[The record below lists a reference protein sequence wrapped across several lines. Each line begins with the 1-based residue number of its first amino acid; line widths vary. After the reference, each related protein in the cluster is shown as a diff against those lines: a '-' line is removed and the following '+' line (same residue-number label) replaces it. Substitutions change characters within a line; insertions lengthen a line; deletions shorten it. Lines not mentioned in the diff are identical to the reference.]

1 MASLDGN
8 LLGALLKLAA
18 VAGCCGLS
26 EALPRAAAP
35 SIHHPARRPPNCMAN
50 GGECHC
56 GCGCASER
64 HLTPRASGVWL
75 AAVAALSVGR
85 GNRCREH
92 LRACGPEYECLCHA
106 RTECGRY
113 RARMNSFLGV

>member
-8 LLGALLKLAA
+8 FLGALLKLAA

-35 SIHHPARRPPNCMAN
+35 SIHHRARRPPICMAN
-50 GGECHC
+50 GGKCHC

-75 AAVAALSVGR
+75 AAVAGVEAWVAALQ
-85 GNRCREH
+85 
-92 LRACGPEYECLCHA
+92 
-106 RTECGRY
+106 
-113 RARMNSFLGV
+113 